1 MRRRGS
7 RRLPNRSHGFVGDSM
22 KTVDL
27 SRRLSTGDRILLA
40 QAQMLGASLL
50 TCDRVIIA
58 YAARTPGIPVCD
70 ARG

>member
-1 MRRRGS
+1 
-7 RRLPNRSHGFVGDSM
+7 M